1 MVVLGGSVRR
11 QMSGDRYPDIGRAPI
26 QSCSESCRWIVP
38 ALWRSRWAGCTG
50 PAPGGHL
57 QQRKRSRPWTSQSR
71 PARPPSGIKWTV
83 GVPYSD
89 GTRPKRFIKD
99 YRIICPIARQNYI
112 GLRSHQK
119 VQGPDTLSHVW
130 DFLISQE
137 SSEVRYRQHI
147 HPIAVFRA
155 SIVKNVT
162 RSQKILASPESY
174 IYVQCFTDEEHSSY
188 MCGARNSYV

>member
-1 MVVLGGSVRR
+1 VSGGRCLGTDIRTSAVPQYNHAASRVVESYLLCDGV
-11 QMSGDRYPDIGRAPI
+11 DEPDVQVLLLADTCNSACAVGR
-26 QSCSESCRWIVP
+26 EP
-38 ALWRSRWAGCTG
+38 ANHS
-50 PAPGGHL
+50 P
-57 QQRKRSRPWTSQSR
+57 

-89 GTRPKRFIKD
+89 DTRPKRFIKD